1 MQRLQLV
8 TYRADQTN
16 GIIYLHENM
25 RNERLMQKET
35 PITDPL
41 CKSAQCPQTHLIV
54 RPKDSPETLS
64 EWQSLV
70 RALPPV
76 RNSASSRPTGGPKP
90 GWNHEAV
97 WPVTTEVE
105 D

>member
-1 MQRLQLV
+1 MQRLQFV
-8 TYRADQTN
+8 TYRDQTN
-16 GIIYLHENM
+16 GIIYLHESK

-41 CKSAQCPQTHLIV
+41 YRSVQCLRPFLIA
-54 RPKDSPETLS
+54 RPKDSHQRLS

-76 RNSASSRPTGGPKP
+76 RKIPDLLVALGRVVLK
-90 GWNHEAV
+90 V
-97 WPVTTEVE
+97 
-105 D
+105 